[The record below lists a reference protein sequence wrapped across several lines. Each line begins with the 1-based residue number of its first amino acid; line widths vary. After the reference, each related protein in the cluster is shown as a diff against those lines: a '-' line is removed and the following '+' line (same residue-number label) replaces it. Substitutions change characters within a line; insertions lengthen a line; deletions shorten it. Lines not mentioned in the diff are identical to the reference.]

1 MLYLRWYIL
10 YIVVIK
16 NNVGL
21 LFYSSFELVNAMEN
35 DISSEKLILYK
46 WK

>member
-16 NNVGL
+16 NIVGL
-21 LFYSSFELVNAMEN
+21 LFYSSFELVKTMEN
-35 DISSEKLILYK
+35 DISSENNMSTFQ
-46 WK
+46 